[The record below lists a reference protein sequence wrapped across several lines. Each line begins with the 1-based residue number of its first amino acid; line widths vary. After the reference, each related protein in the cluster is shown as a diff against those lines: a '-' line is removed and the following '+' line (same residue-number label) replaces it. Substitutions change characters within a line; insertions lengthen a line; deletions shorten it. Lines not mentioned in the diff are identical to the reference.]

1 MYMHYTIM
9 TQEASC
15 VINKNLVPQLMK
27 ISCFTVSI
35 KYVYVCIVEFK
46 IEEKTSVVNN

>member
-1 MYMHYTIM
+1 MR
-9 TQEASC
+9 QEASC
-15 VINKNLVPQLMK
+15 EISKNLVLHLVK
-27 ISCFTVSI
+27 ISHFRVSI